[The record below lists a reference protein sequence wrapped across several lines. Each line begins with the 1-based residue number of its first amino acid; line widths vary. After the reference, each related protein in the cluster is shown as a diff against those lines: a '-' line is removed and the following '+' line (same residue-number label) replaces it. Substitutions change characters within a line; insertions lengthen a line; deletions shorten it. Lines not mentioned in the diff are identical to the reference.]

1 MWVLCCYLPLMIGEM
16 VYENDSYWCNF
27 ISLLEIS
34 RYLFGPKLDEDDL
47 AVLNVL
53 ITEHHRRFRILS
65 LTLATRHQNLQY
77 YLIKENAFLSETLE
91 CGPGEISCALNR
103 ISYTYSHA
111 LNDCDS
117 NCFLFF
123 FVECLP
129 SEIYLFI

>member
-53 ITEHHRRFRILS
+53 ITEHHRRFRVLYPS
-65 LTLATRHQNLQY
+65 V
-77 YLIKENAFLSETLE
+77 SV
-91 CGPGEISCALNR
+91 ISKMH
-103 ISYTYSHA
+103 YTYQG
-111 LNDCDS
+111 
-117 NCFLFF
+117 
-123 FVECLP
+123 
-129 SEIYLFI
+129 

>member
-1 MWVLCCYLPLMIGEM
+1 MDCLVLSQALILETIDCYRIG
-16 VYENDSYWCNF
+16 N
-27 ISLLEIS
+27 
-34 RYLFGPKLDEDDL
+34 
-47 AVLNVL
+47 
-53 ITEHHRRFRILS
+53 FRILS

-123 FVECLP
+123 FVERLP